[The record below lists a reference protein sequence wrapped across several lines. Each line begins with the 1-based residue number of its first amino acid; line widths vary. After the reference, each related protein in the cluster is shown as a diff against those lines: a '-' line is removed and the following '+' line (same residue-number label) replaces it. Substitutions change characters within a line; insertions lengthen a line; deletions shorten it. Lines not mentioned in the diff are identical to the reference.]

1 MKAILLRRPGG
12 PEALDYADV
21 PDPVPADGQVLVR
34 AQAIGIGKPDVLW
47 RTGVYRWLPP
57 LPAIP
62 GIEMAGVIERA
73 GCGVSGLAVGEK
85 VLVYHLRGGCYA
97 ELIACDASSVLP
109 LPAQIDVDEAVAIP
123 NYEVAWAL
131 LNEAARGINPRTI
144 YVNGAAGGVGSAI
157 VQLCRAAGIEVIAGA
172 GSAAKCAFCAGEGA
186 AHTIDYS
193 RENVVERVQAL
204 TGGRGVDLI
213 LDQVV
218 GGNFTDTLK
227 MMAPLGLIVSYNM
240 LGGFPD
246 KDLFREMR
254 ANLPL
259 SPGVRCFTMHS
270 YDHDP
275 AGRRRIET
283 ETLALIA
290 AGAVKPVVYR
300 RLPLAEVRRA
310 HELLDAREVMGKL
323 VLKP

>member
-1 MKAILLRRPGG
+1 MKAILLRGAGG
-12 PEALDYADV
+12 PEVLEYADI
-21 PDPVPADGQVLVR
+21 PDPVPAEGQVLVR
-34 AQAIGIGKPDVLW
+34 AQAIGVCKPDVLW

-57 LPAIP
+57 LPAVL
-62 GIEMAGVIERA
+62 GVEMAGEIVEVGRGVTGFVI
-73 GCGVSGLAVGEK
+73 GQK
-85 VLVYHLRGGCYA
+85 VLVYHFRGGCYA
-97 ELIACDASSVLP
+97 ELVACDASSVMA
-109 LPAQIDVDEAVAIP
+109 LPAQIDVDAAVAIP

-131 LNEAARGINPRTI
+131 LNEAARGLNPRAV
-144 YVNGAAGGVGSAI
+144 YVNGAAGGVGCAI
-157 VQLCRAAGIEVIAGA
+157 VHLCHAAGIEIIAGA
-172 GSAAKCAFCAGEGA
+172 SSAVKCAFCAREGA
-186 AHTIDYS
+186 THTIDYS

-227 MMAPLGLIVSYNM
+227 MLAPMGLIVSYNM
-240 LGGFPD
+240 LGGFPE

-270 YDHDP
+270 YDRDP

-283 ETLALIA
+283 ETLALFA
-290 AGAVKPVVYR
+290 KGAVKPVVFS

-310 HELLDAREVMGKL
+310 HEMLDAREVMGKL